1 MISMGNGKTAQWSR
15 LDNAA
20 KIFPSTS
27 TRRDS
32 KVFRFAC
39 QLKEEV
45 EPEALQY
52 ALDRTIKQFPF
63 YRCIL
68 KKGLFWYYFEDSG
81 QRPVVEAEASPL
93 CAPLYDGDTKTLLF
107 RVMYYQKRIS
117 LEVYHA
123 LSDGTGA
130 LSFLQSLVYYY
141 LLETHRDELPDTPP
155 ALDYDASS
163 NQKQD
168 DSFSKY
174 FEKISKARQPKA
186 PAAYRLRGPRFPEN
200 RIGVIEGS
208 MSVKALLA
216 QAHTYHTTLTVFL
229 TAVMIQS
236 IHEEMSLLDQKRPV
250 VITIPVNLR
259 NYFPSVSARNFFGI
273 INVGYDFRT
282 EDGSLESIIEYV
294 NGCFQKWLNKE
305 HLGERM
311 NQLCALEHSLPMKL
325 VPLVLKDPVLR
336 AANWAAEREIT
347 AALSN
352 IGRISMPKEFCPF
365 IESFD
370 VFTAT
375 NRLQA
380 CMCSFQDRFTISFT
394 SPFLSTD
401 VQRAFFRF
409 MTSLGIEVE
418 VSASPFQDEIA
429 EENR

>member
-1 MISMGNGKTAQWSR
+1 MGNGKNLQWSR

-27 TRRDS
+27 TSRDS

-39 QLKEEV
+39 QLKEEI
-45 EPEALQY
+45 EPEILQH
-52 ALDRTIKQFPF
+52 ALDRTMAQFPF
-63 YRCIL
+63 YRSIL
-68 KKGLFWYYFEDSG
+68 KKGLFWYYFEDSA
-81 QRPVVEAEASPL
+81 QHPVVEAESTPL
-93 CAPLYDGDTKTLLF
+93 CAPLYNGDAKNLLF
-107 RVMYYQKRIS
+107 RVMYYQERIS

-130 LSFLQSLVYYY
+130 LNFLQVLVYYY
-141 LLETHRDELPDTPP
+141 LLEKHGEELGETPP
-155 ALDYDASS
+155 ALDYDASK

-174 FEKISKARQPKA
+174 FEKMGKVQQTKAL
-186 PAAYRLRGPRFPEN
+186 AAYRLKGPRFPEN
-200 RIGVIEGS
+200 RIGVIEGV
-208 MSVKALLA
+208 MSVKALLG
-216 QAHTYHTTLTVFL
+216 QAHAYHTTLTVFL
-229 TAVMIQS
+229 TAVMILA
-236 IHEEMSLLDQKRPV
+236 IHEEMSLLDQRKPV

-259 NYFPSVSARNFFGI
+259 NYFPSVSARNFFGV
-273 INVGYDFRT
+273 INVGYDFRQRNGQL
-282 EDGSLESIIEYV
+282 EDIIEYV
-294 NGCFQKWLNKE
+294 NSCFQKWLNKE
-305 HLGERM
+305 RLGERM

-336 AANWAAEREIT
+336 IANWAAEREIT

-352 IGRISMPKEFCPF
+352 VGRVSMPKELIPF
-365 IESFD
+365 IDSFD

-418 VSASPFQDEIA
+418 ISSSPFQDEIA
-429 EENR
+429 EENN

>member
-1 MISMGNGKTAQWSR
+1 MGNGKNPQWSR

-27 TRRDS
+27 TSRDS

-39 QLKEEV
+39 QLREEV
-45 EPEALQY
+45 EPEILQH
-52 ALDRTIKQFPF
+52 ALDRTMQQFPF

-81 QRPVVEAEASPL
+81 QSPVAEAESTPL
-93 CAPLYDGDTKTLLF
+93 CAPLYDGDAKNLLF

-130 LSFLQSLVYYY
+130 LNFLQVLVYYY
-141 LLETHRDELPDTPP
+141 LTEKHREDFSETPP
-155 ALDYDASS
+155 ALDYDASK

-174 FEKISKARQPKA
+174 FEKTGKTRQPKA

-200 RIGVIEGS
+200 RIGVIEGT
-208 MSVKALLA
+208 MSVKALLE
-216 QAHTYHTTLTVFL
+216 QAHAYHTTLTVFL
-229 TAVMIQS
+229 TAVMIQA
-236 IHEEMSLLDQKRPV
+236 IHEDMSLLDQKKPV

-273 INVGYDFRT
+273 INVGYDFRRQ
-282 EDGSLESIIEYV
+282 ENRLEAIIEYV
-294 NGCFQKWLNKE
+294 NECFQKWLNKE

-325 VPLVLKDPVLR
+325 VPLVFKDPVLR

-352 IGRISMPKEFCPF
+352 VGRVTMPKELCPY
-365 IESFD
+365 IDSFD

-409 MTSLGIEVE
+409 MTSLGIAVE
-418 VSASPFQDEIA
+418 VSSSPFQDEIA
-429 EENR
+429 EENRF

>member
-1 MISMGNGKTAQWSR
+1 MGNGKNLQWSR

-27 TRRDS
+27 TKRDS

-39 QLKEEV
+39 QLKEEI
-45 EPEALQY
+45 EPEILQH
-52 ALDRTIKQFPF
+52 ALDRTMVQFPF
-63 YRCIL
+63 YRSIL
-68 KKGLFWYYFEDSG
+68 KKGLFWYYFEDST
-81 QRPVVEAEASPL
+81 QHPVVEAESTPL
-93 CAPLYDGDTKTLLF
+93 CAPLYNGDAKNLLF

-130 LSFLQSLVYYY
+130 LNFLQVLVYYY
-141 LLETHRDELPDTPP
+141 LLEKHEQELQEAPP
-155 ALDYDASS
+155 VLDYDASK

-174 FEKISKARQPKA
+174 FEKMGKRKQPKA
-186 PAAYRLRGPRFPEN
+186 PAAYRLKGPRFPEN
-200 RIGVIEGS
+200 RIGVIEGV
-208 MSVKALLA
+208 MSVKALLG
-216 QAHTYHTTLTVFL
+216 QAHAYHTTLTVFL
-229 TAVMIQS
+229 TAVMILA
-236 IHEEMSLLDQKRPV
+236 IHEEMSLLDQRKPV

-273 INVGYDFRT
+273 ISVGYDFRQRSGQL
-282 EDGSLESIIEYV
+282 EDIMEYV
-294 NGCFQKWLNKE
+294 NSCFQKWLNKE
-305 HLGERM
+305 RLGERM

-336 AANWAAEREIT
+336 IANWAAEREIT

-352 IGRISMPKEFCPF
+352 VGRISMPKELIPF
-365 IESFD
+365 IDSFD

-375 NRLQA
+375 NRIQA

-409 MTSLGIEVE
+409 LTSLGIEVE
-418 VSASPFQDEIA
+418 VSSSPFQDEIA
-429 EENR
+429 EEKN

>member
-1 MISMGNGKTAQWSR
+1 MGNGKNLQWSR

-27 TRRDS
+27 TSRDS

-39 QLKEEV
+39 QLKEEI
-45 EPEALQY
+45 EPEILQH
-52 ALDRTIKQFPF
+52 ALDRTMAEFPF
-63 YRCIL
+63 YRSIL
-68 KKGLFWYYFEDSG
+68 KKGLFWYYFEDSA
-81 QRPVVEAEASPL
+81 QHPVVEAESTPL
-93 CAPLYDGDTKTLLF
+93 CAPLYNGDAKNLLF
-107 RVMYYQKRIS
+107 RVMYYQERIS

-130 LSFLQSLVYYY
+130 LNFLQVLIYYY
-141 LLETHRDELPDTPP
+141 LLEKHGEELGETPP
-155 ALDYDASS
+155 ALDYDASK

-174 FEKISKARQPKA
+174 FEKMGKVQQTKAL
-186 PAAYRLRGPRFPEN
+186 AAYRLKGPRFPEN
-200 RIGVIEGS
+200 RIGVIEGV
-208 MSVKALLA
+208 MSVKALLG
-216 QAHTYHTTLTVFL
+216 QAHAYHTTLTVFL
-229 TAVMIQS
+229 TAVMILA
-236 IHEEMSLLDQKRPV
+236 IHEEMSLLDQRKPV

-259 NYFPSVSARNFFGI
+259 NYFPSVSARNFFGV
-273 INVGYDFRT
+273 INVGYDFRQRNGQL
-282 EDGSLESIIEYV
+282 EDIIEYV
-294 NGCFQKWLNKE
+294 NSCFQKWLNKE
-305 HLGERM
+305 RLGERM

-336 AANWAAEREIT
+336 IANWAAEREIT

-352 IGRISMPKEFCPF
+352 VGRVSMPKELIPF
-365 IESFD
+365 IDSFD

-418 VSASPFQDEIA
+418 ISSSPFQDEIA
-429 EENR
+429 EENN

>member
-1 MISMGNGKTAQWSR
+1 MGSGKNPQWSR

-39 QLKEEV
+39 QLNEEI
-45 EPEALQY
+45 EPEILQH
-52 ALDRTIKQFPF
+52 ALDRTMVQFPF
-63 YRCIL
+63 YRSIL
-68 KKGLFWYYFEDSG
+68 KKGLFWYYFEDSA
-81 QRPVVEAEASPL
+81 QHPVVEPESTPL
-93 CAPLYDGDTKTLLF
+93 CAPLYNGDAKNLLF

-130 LSFLQSLVYYY
+130 LNFLQVLVYYY
-141 LLETHRDELPDTPP
+141 LLEAHGEELRETPP
-155 ALDYDASS
+155 VLDYDASK

-174 FEKISKARQPKA
+174 FEKMGKTRQPKS
-186 PAAYRLRGPRFPEN
+186 PAAYRLGGPRFPEN
-200 RIGVIEGS
+200 RIGVIEGT

-216 QAHTYHTTLTVFL
+216 QAHAYHTTLTVFL
-229 TAVMIQS
+229 TAVMILA
-236 IHEEMSLLDQKRPV
+236 IHEEMSLLDQKKPV

-273 INVGYDFRT
+273 INVGYDFRRQGEKL
-282 EDGSLESIIEYV
+282 EDIIEYV

-336 AANWAAEREIT
+336 IANWAAEREIT

-352 IGRISMPKEFCPF
+352 VGRVTMPRELIPF
-365 IESFD
+365 IDSFD

-409 MTSLGIEVE
+409 LTSLGVE
-418 VSASPFQDEIA
+418 AEISASPFQDEIA